1 MTDILVIGNPTI
13 DFIQGQYFGPG
24 GPIVYV
30 SNSLSMLGEKKINI
44 VTSFGEDFSIENF
57 TDNINLFRLRSD
69 LTNKFD
75 FDFLSGI
82 RKIHAIEYGQKIKI
96 TDVKLDKS
104 PEIIYISPV
113 LNEFSICETKLLMKK
128 FKKSFFVGMPQG
140 WIRKLLGE
148 KVKINFSDI
157 ENFPFFDVLFFSEEE
172 ILNSNLPLEKF
183 KKLAKILVITRG
195 DKGSSVYMGPESFD
209 FSSKKMNPISSIGAG
224 DIFATIFS
232 HTLFHSNDLIFASEL
247 ANKIAAKSTM
257 YKGLQSINS
266 DVFKIPTK
274 RK

>member
-13 DFIQGQYFGPG
+13 DYIQGQYFGPG
-24 GPIVYV
+24 GPVVYV
-30 SNSLSMLGEKKINI
+30 SNSLSKLGEKKINI
-44 VTSFGEDFSIENF
+44 VTSFGEDFSTENF
-57 TDNINLFRLRSD
+57 TDNINLFRLRSA

-75 FDFLSGI
+75 FAFLSGI
-82 RKIHAIEYGQKIKI
+82 RKIHAIEYGEKIKI
-96 TDVKLDKS
+96 TDVKLDKA
-104 PEIIYISPV
+104 PELIYISPV

-148 KVKINFSDI
+148 NVKIDFSDI
-157 ENFPFFDVLFFSEEE
+157 ENFPCFDILFFSEEE
-172 ILNSNLPLEKF
+172 ILNSNLPLDKF
-183 KKLAKILVITRG
+183 KKLAKALVITRG
-195 DKGSSVYMGPESFD
+195 DKGSSIYIGSDKFD
-209 FSSKKMNPISSIGAG
+209 FATKKMNPISSIGAG

-232 HTLFHSNDLIFASEL
+232 HTFFHSNNMNFASEL
-247 ANKIAAKSTM
+247 ANKIATRSTM

-266 DVFKIPTK
+266 DVFKIPKK